1 MSPSHYFLRFV
12 FLASLSVASLSATGT
27 TSTTAIPELLSDDG
41 GGGGFGNRHLRG
53 GAIRR
58 QEQQRR
64 HLFHSFNPTVDIYWL
79 ALHHHDNHPSPLP
92 ASHRQIQDSTP
103 PTNNVHDDARRHSFV
118 QQCTSFL
125 LSSDIIHDGIIS
137 QIDFV
142 DMLLHQ
148 CRLEN
153 LCNNGLKLNFGQLD
167 VSLRKK
173 FIRGICN
180 PSTSGDV
187 DGDGDG
193 DHPPEESRFE
203 CIYKLYEM
211 MREESIFGFD
221 ANVAGVDVLVKDMC
235 YETYPGA
242 VDFGFVSRTQGE

>member
-1 MSPSHYFLRFV
+1 MSPSHSFLRFV

-27 TSTTAIPELLSDDG
+27 TSTTAIPELLSDDGG

-79 ALHHHDNHPSPLP
+79 ALNHHDNHPSPLP
-92 ASHRQIQDSTP
+92 ASHRQIQDST
-103 PTNNVHDDARRHSFV
+103 HSFV

>member
-1 MSPSHYFLRFV
+1 MSPSHSILRFV
-12 FLASLSVASLSATGT
+12 FLATLSIASLSATGT
-27 TSTTAIPELLSDDG
+27 SSTTAIPDPDLLSGDG
-41 GGGGFGNRHLRG
+41 GGGLGNRHLRG
-53 GAIRR
+53 GTIRR

-64 HLFHSFNPTVDIYWL
+64 QLLHSFNPTVDIYWL
-79 ALHHHDNHPSPLP
+79 ALHHHHDPSPLP

-103 PTNNVHDDARRHSFV
+103 PTNNVHDDDARRHSFV

-153 LCNNGLKLNFGQLD
+153 LCNISGLKLNFGQLD

-173 FIRGICN
+173 FIRGICK
-180 PSTSGDV
+180 PTTSG

-193 DHPPEESRFE
+193 DYPPEESRFE